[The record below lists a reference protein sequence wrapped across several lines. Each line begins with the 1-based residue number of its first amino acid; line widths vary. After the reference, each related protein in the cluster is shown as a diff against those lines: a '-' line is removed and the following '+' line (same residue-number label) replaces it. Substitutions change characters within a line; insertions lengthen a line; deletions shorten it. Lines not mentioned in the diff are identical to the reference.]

1 MRRLLAPRAG
11 RALTAAVV
19 ALSAASAPAAAP
31 SDSKPAVEA
40 APAASDPAALALA
53 SRIAGAI
60 LPDGTFQKVMDASI
74 GQMSKSMM
82 DSMLSM
88 PIGALAQSMG
98 QDPAKIKALDSTRFR
113 DVLNIMDPAF
123 QERTDRSMAVMAT
136 EMGKLMTAMEPSFRE
151 GLAEAYARKFSPADL
166 RAIDAF
172 FQTDAG
178 RAFAAG
184 SMTIQTDPAF
194 LARMQQL
201 MPAMMKALPQIMKT
215 IEQRTA
221 DLPKPKKP
229 QDLSPAERERLSTL
243 LGLDPAEMK

>member
-1 MRRLLAPRAG
+1 MRRLLARRAG
-11 RALTAAVV
+11 LALTAAVV

-31 SDSKPAVEA
+31 SDSKAAVDA
-40 APAASDPAALALA
+40 VPAASDPAALALG
-53 SRIAGAI
+53 SRIAAAI

-98 QDPAKIKALDSTRFR
+98 QDPEKIKALDSTRFR
-113 DVLNIMDPAF
+113 DVLTIMDPAF
-123 QERTDRSMAVMAT
+123 QERTNRSMTVMAS
-136 EMGKLMTAMEPSFRE
+136 EMGKLMTAMEPSFRD
-151 GLAEAYARKFSPADL
+151 GLAEAYARKFSPAEL

-229 QDLSPAERERLSTL
+229 QDLSPAERERLATL